1 MWTIGEV
8 AQKFNLSISALR
20 YYDKEGLLSDVKREN
35 GIRKFDDKD
44 IETIFMIE
52 CLKKAGMQIKDIKQF
67 LDWVKEGN
75 TTLDKRLKM
84 FENQKVKVE
93 KQIQDMQKVL
103 DLIKYKCWYYDTA
116 VQNGSDEILKNLKE
130 EDLPK
135 EILQLYKNS
144 HS

>member
-1 MWTIGEV
+1 
-8 AQKFNLSISALR
+8 
-20 YYDKEGLLSDVKREN
+20 
-35 GIRKFDDKD
+35 
-44 IETIFMIE
+44 
-52 CLKKAGMQIKDIKQF
+52 
-67 LDWVKEGN
+67 
-75 TTLDKRLKM
+75 
-84 FENQKVKVE
+84 
-93 KQIQDMQKVL
+93 MQKVL

>member
-103 DLIKYKCWYYDTA
+103 DLIKYKCWYYETA
-116 VQNGSDEILKNLKE
+116 VKEGSDEKVKNMKE
-130 EDLPK
+130 EDMPA
-135 EILQLYKNS
+135 EILKLYKNS